1 MATGIT
7 GHPGGHG
14 FLIHGRTPTR
24 PPPPFKL
31 NCYRARRYR
40 SGSRLRSASSPT
52 RHNDATLC
60 LIVSRGWSRPVI
72 SPERAGSPGG
82 SSLRRGFFF
91 ASCNRSNERTVT
103 ESPPVTGSPHG
114 TLEAPLPPVR
124 GFFFSRRLRSA
135 LFSAFENVQTSMLTR
150 CVSLAINWRFG
161 KVTHVPRRPK

>member
-1 MATGIT
+1 MGAPRRT
-7 GHPGGHG
+7 HPSN
-14 FLIHGRTPTR
+14 
-24 PPPPFKL
+24 L
-31 NCYRARRYR
+31 NRYRARRYR

-52 RHNDATLC
+52 RGDDVTLC

-103 ESPPVTGSPHG
+103 ESLPVTGSPHG
-114 TLEAPLPPVR
+114 TLKPRSPVR
-124 GFFFSRRLRSA
+124 GFFFHRRLRSA

-161 KVTHVPRRPK
+161 KSHAYPQATQINAASMHVTVQR